1 MNEADKEKVYA
12 VQLQS
17 KVDEAFGGAGSVGH
31 PTGQLGHGLWME
43 LRSEMSRWNSLSI
56 PPKLQLRAKSG
67 SSFTRGATESK
78 EPGNGGQIWVY
89 ESMSPQPKDKKD
101 WRFGKDS
108 DTVSTAAVSRQD
120 LPSCQKGCLSAME
133 GGCA

>member
-1 MNEADKEKVYA
+1 MKRTRKRYTPCPTPE
-12 VQLQS
+12 QS
-17 KVDEAFGGAGSVGH
+17 GRSIWWGRQRRASHWTAGPWFVDGTS
-31 PTGQLGHGLWME
+31 
-43 LRSEMSRWNSLSI
+43 RSEMSRWNSLSI

-78 EPGNGGQIWVY
+78 EPGNGGQIWIY
-89 ESMSPQPKDKKD
+89 ESMSPQSKDKKD

-133 GGCA
+133 GGWA

>member
-43 LRSEMSRWNSLSI
+43 LRE
-56 PPKLQLRAKSG
+56 AKCQGGTHSASHQSC
-67 SSFTRGATESK
+67 SSVQKVVQASRGARRSQRSQGMGAK
-78 EPGNGGQIWVY
+78 YG
-89 ESMSPQPKDKKD
+89 SMSPQSKDKKD

-133 GGCA
+133 GGWA

>member
-31 PTGQLGHGLWME
+31 PTGQLGHGLVDGTS
-43 LRSEMSRWNSLSI
+43 RSEMSRWNSLSI

-78 EPGNGGQIWVY
+78 EPG
-89 ESMSPQPKDKKD
+89 SMSPQSKDKKD

-108 DTVSTAAVSRQD
+108 DTV
-120 LPSCQKGCLSAME
+120 
-133 GGCA
+133 